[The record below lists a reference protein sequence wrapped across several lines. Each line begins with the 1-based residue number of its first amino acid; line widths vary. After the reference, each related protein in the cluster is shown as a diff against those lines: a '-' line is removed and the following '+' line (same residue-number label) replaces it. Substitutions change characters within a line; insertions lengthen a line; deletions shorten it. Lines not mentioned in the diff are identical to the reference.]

1 MEKKES
7 MQVQGELLI
16 SYQDEILMRLE
27 QEFREDVDKKM
38 DAILLLF

>member
-16 SYQDEILMRLE
+16 TYQDEILMRLE

>member
-1 MEKKES
+1 

>member
-7 MQVQGELLI
+7 MQLQGEFLI

-27 QEFREDVDKKM
+27 QKIREDVDKKE
-38 DAILLLF
+38 DVILFPI